1 MTQSKE
7 CILVINA
14 GSSSVKF
21 QVFSR
26 DPALPLLAQGK
37 VYDLGSKP
45 FFTVTHERHTTQ
57 NHADTTALSTDATPE
72 SALRF
77 ILHWM
82 EAQNQRWHVST
93 VAHRVVH
100 GGTYFTSSVR
110 ITPDVMIQLEALCPL
125 APLHQPHNLAAIKMI
140 SELRPDIMQ
149 IACFDTAFHA
159 HHEPLFTE
167 YALPQILRDQGIRR
181 YGFHGLSYEW
191 IAHTLQQNEPKL
203 ARGRI
208 IAAHLGNGASLC
220 AMHHGISVDT
230 TMGMTALDGVPM
242 GTRCGSLD
250 PGAVIYMLRE
260 LHLSLQETES
270 LLYHKSGLLGLS
282 HWTQDVRLLQDSSE
296 PEARFALDYF
306 CMRTA
311 QLMGMMAVALG
322 GVDGIVF
329 TGGIG
334 ENSVFVRDKVLHHLA
349 FLKPFEMRII
359 PANEEWIMAMHTL
372 SLLES
377 NKEHNR

>member
-1 MTQSKE
+1 MTHRIQE

-21 QVFSR
+21 QVFAR
-26 DPALPLLAQGK
+26 EPALPLLAQGK
-37 VYDLGSKP
+37 VYDFESKP
-45 FFTVTHERHTTQ
+45 LFTVTHETRHTQ
-57 NHADTTALSTDATPE
+57 NHVDNTVLPADTTPE

-82 EAQNQRWHVST
+82 EAQNQSWQVST

-100 GGTYFTSSVR
+100 GGTYFTSSAR

-140 SELRPDIMQ
+140 SELRPEVMQ
-149 IACFDTAFHA
+149 IACFDSAFHA

-191 IAHTLQQNEPKL
+191 IAYTLQQNEPKL
-203 ARGRI
+203 ASGRI

-230 TMGMTALDGVPM
+230 TMGMTALDGLPM

-250 PGAVIYMLRE
+250 PGAVIYMMRE
-260 LHLSLQETES
+260 LHLSPEEIES
-270 LLYHKSGLLGLS
+270 ILYHESGLLGLS
-282 HWTQDVRLLQDSSE
+282 HWTQDVRLLQHSVE

-311 QLMGMMAVALG
+311 QWMGMMAVALG
-322 GVDGIVF
+322 GVDGVVF

-334 ENSVFVRDKVLHHLA
+334 ENSAFVRNTILHHLA
-349 FLKPFEMRII
+349 FLKPFEMHII
-359 PANEEWIMAMHTL
+359 PANEERIMAMHTL

-377 NKEHNR
+377 SKENN